1 MHARRHTEIRS
12 HAASANAT
20 VYAERNPGQVASASA
35 PFPLSLGLRMSGGIV
50 VTAPPTAAPPR
61 RGRQVERARTGRRLT
76 VRTPRLKRATDIV
89 GASVLLVLTSPIML
103 IAAIL
108 VRLTSPG
115 PVIFRQIRTGI
126 NVRSLRRRPR
136 RDPRGSIPC
145 GADRRDPRRRERR
158 EVQLFGRPFV
168 LYKFRT
174 MCVDAE
180 KNGPQLAKVGDP
192 RVTRVG
198 RVLRRTRIDELPQL
212 WNVLRGDMSLI
223 GPRPERPELIREL
236 SEVIPTY
243 LERLEIKPG
252 LTGLAQVR
260 NGYDTSIESF
270 RRKVQL
276 DIHYL
281 RNWSIW
287 TDLKILWMTLTVV
300 ITGKGA
306 C

>member
-1 MHARRHTEIRS
+1 M
-12 HAASANAT
+12 
-20 VYAERNPGQVASASA
+20 
-35 PFPLSLGLRMSGGIV
+35 
-50 VTAPPTAAPPR
+50 
-61 RGRQVERARTGRRLT
+61 
-76 VRTPRLKRATDIV
+76 
-89 GASVLLVLTSPIML
+89 
-103 IAAIL
+103 
-108 VRLTSPG
+108 
-115 PVIFRQIRTGI
+115 
-126 NVRSLRRRPR
+126 
-136 RDPRGSIPC
+136 
-145 GADRRDPRRRERR
+145 
-158 EVQLFGRPFV
+158 QLFGRPFV